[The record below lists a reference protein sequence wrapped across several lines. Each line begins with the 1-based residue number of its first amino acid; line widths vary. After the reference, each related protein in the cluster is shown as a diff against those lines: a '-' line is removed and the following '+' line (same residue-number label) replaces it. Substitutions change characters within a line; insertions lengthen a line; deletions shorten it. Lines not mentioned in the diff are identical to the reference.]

1 MSDALVVMD
10 AEAVRSRLS
19 IAACIPLMRQAMIEL
34 SDGRVGQTLR
44 SFLPMGEGRT
54 FALMPAVSAAGFG
67 AKLVSVYGAADR
79 PGRRRH
85 QGLVV
90 LFDTD
95 DGRPVFVGDAEE
107 ITRIRTAAA
116 TAAATDA
123 LARDDARV
131 LALLGAGAQAEAHLE
146 AIAAVRPLT
155 TVRVWGRDLEGV
167 TAFAGDMQE
176 RFGLDVVPCATAAQ
190 AVEGADVVCTLTTA
204 SDPVLKGAWIAPG
217 THVNLVG
224 SSGPHAAEADADVV
238 AGSLFIADHRD
249 HVLAHGGEFLRAREQ
264 GRVSNDH
271 VVAEI
276 GEVFSGRHPGRTGAD
291 QVTVYKSLGH
301 AAQDL
306 AAAAWLLSH
315 ERGTLHG

>member
-1 MSDALVVMD
+1 MVVMD

-19 IAACIPLMRQAMIEL
+19 IAACVPLMRQAMIEL
-34 SDGRVGQTLR
+34 SDGRVGQALR
-44 SFLPMGEGRT
+44 SFLPVGEGRT
-54 FALMPAVSAAGFG
+54 FALMPAVCEAGFG

-95 DGRPVFVGDAEE
+95 DGRPVFVGDAEA
-107 ITRIRTAAA
+107 ITRVRTAAA

-123 LARDDARV
+123 LARPDTRV
-131 LALLGAGAQAEAHLE
+131 LALLGTGTQAEAHLE

-155 TVRVWGRDLEGV
+155 TVRVWGRDLASV
-167 TAFAGDMQE
+167 TAFARHIQE
-176 RFGLDVVPCATAAQ
+176 RFGLDVLPCATAAE

-204 SDPVLKGAWIAPG
+204 SEPVLQGAWIAPG

-224 SSGPHAAEADADVV
+224 SSGPHAAEADAELV
-238 AGSLFIADHRD
+238 ARSLFIADHRD

-264 GRVSNDH
+264 GRVSDDH
-271 VVAEI
+271 VAAEI
-276 GEVFSGRHPGRTGAD
+276 GEVFSGRHPGRTDAD
-291 QVTVYKSLGH
+291 QITVYKSLGH

-315 ERGTLHG
+315 ERKTLHG